1 MNRSRPVLGAAIAV
15 YFVIG
20 LEVLVMISPFA
31 AFFYAAFDPVLLLL
45 ARWPATRWLAG
56 FFLPHM
62 VSPPGALLRAVR
74 VGGSALFL
82 GGAAAFLWCAGL
94 VYWSKLARR
103 GPVVG
108 GPYRWIRHP
117 QYLALAAT
125 GLGLAI
131 LWPRFLTAA
140 LWAVMAALYYALA
153 RDEERRMTAQFG
165 EAYRAYLA
173 RTGMF
178 LPRLRR
184 TGPGEGPPT
193 SPSWAR
199 ALAGVAALLVLA
211 VGGAFALRAYTVSRL
226 PLWSAGPVAAL
237 PVVPGDL
244 PMVQHRMAGVL
255 ALPGIHQQL
264 PEGAPVLVY
273 VLPVDYVMQGMIAD
287 TGPEWRLFQHHQTLA
302 MISDWVLHPFRHL
315 EGGHAAMH
323 HGGGAAPPGG
333 AGAWAVRRLIFVRVE
348 TPGGQATP
356 AALLGVSAPRRPLF
370 LADVDLH
377 ALEVRQVKELGP
389 GTGWGDVPTP
399 SF

>member
-1 MNRSRPVLGAAIAV
+1 MNRTRPVVSGLIVV
-15 YFVIG
+15 YFIIG

-45 ARWPATRWLAG
+45 ARSPATHWLAG

-74 VGGSALFL
+74 VAGSVLFL
-82 GGAAAFLWCAGL
+82 GGAVGFLWCAGL

-117 QYLALAAT
+117 QYLALAAA

-153 RDEERRMTAQFG
+153 RDEERRMAGQFG

-178 LPRLRR
+178 LPRLGR
-184 TGPGEGPPT
+184 TGPGQGTHPR
-193 SPSWAR
+193 PSWAR
-199 ALAGVAALLVLA
+199 ALVGLAALFALS
-211 VGGAFALRAYTVSRL
+211 VGGAFALRAFTVSRL
-226 PLWSAGPVAAL
+226 PLWTGGTVAAL
-237 PVVPGDL
+237 PVVPADE
-244 PMVQHRMAGVL
+244 PMVQHRMAEVL
-255 ALPGIHQQL
+255 RLPGIAARL
-264 PEGAPVLVY
+264 PAGAPVLVY

-287 TGPEWRLFQHHQTLA
+287 TGPEWRLYQHHQTLA
-302 MISDWVLHPFRHL
+302 MITDWMLHPFRHL
-315 EGGHAAMH
+315 EGGHAGMH
-323 HGGGAAPPGG
+323 HGGGAAPPAG
-333 AGAWAVRRLIFVRVE
+333 AGAWAVRRLIFVQVD
-348 TPGGQATP
+348 TPGGEATP
-356 AALLGVSAPRRPLF
+356 AALLGVRAPRRPLF

-377 ALEVRQVKELGP
+377 ALEVQRVEELGP

-399 SF
+399 LF